1 VDEEHAMIRSMTGFG
16 SAERSTAAG
25 RLQVEIRTVNHRY
38 LNVNVRIPTA
48 LARLEPELRE
58 WLRVLFNRGHVN
70 CTVRLEPNGDVA
82 AMGGLR
88 IDEERVAAYIAGFRA
103 IGERFGVPGTPDLA
117 LLSRFND
124 LFVRGGADTDDPLV
138 EPDEL
143 RTAVDEAAKQA
154 TRMREDEGRRLSDDL
169 VERIDT
175 IGQALDVIAERAPE
189 RLLSERDRLR
199 AAVLELAGG
208 VAVDEMR
215 LAQEIA
221 YLAERL
227 DINEELVRFRSH
239 LQLFREMLGA
249 PADEAVGKRLGF
261 LVQEMH
267 REANTIGSKA
277 NDAVIAHRVIAVK
290 EEVERLR
297 EQVEN
302 VE

>member
-1 VDEEHAMIRSMTGFG
+1 MIRSMTGFG
-16 SAERSTAAG
+16 AAERGTPAG
-25 RLQVEIRTVNHRY
+25 RLQVELRTVNHRY
-38 LNVNVRIPTA
+38 LNVNARMPSA
-48 LARLEPELRE
+48 LLRLEPELRE
-58 WLRVLFNRGHVN
+58 WLRTWFSRGHVN
-70 CTVRLEPNGDVA
+70 CTIRLEPDGETGLLGDLRVDEQRVGAYLA
-82 AMGGLR
+82 A
-88 IDEERVAAYIAGFRA
+88 FRE

-124 LFVRGGADTDDPLV
+124 LFVRGGNDGEEIPVAP
-138 EPDEL
+138 EEL
-143 RTAVDEAAKQA
+143 RAAIDEAARQTIA
-154 TRMREDEGRRLSDDL
+154 MRDEEGRRLGVDL
-169 VERIDT
+169 EERLGT
-175 IGQALDVIAERAPE
+175 IERALDVVADRAPE
-189 RLLSERDRLR
+189 RLVAERDRLR
-199 AAVLELAGG
+199 AAVQELAGG

-227 DINEELVRFRSH
+227 DVNEELVRFRSH
-239 LQLFREMLGA
+239 IQLFRELMAA
-249 PADEAVGKRLGF
+249 PPAEAVGKRLGF

-277 NDAVIAHRVIAVK
+277 NDAVISHRVIAIK